1 MQIKKNPEVDVS
13 RNSSLYFAIGLNLM
27 LLSTYLLFEYKS
39 YESSDLVV
47 EQLQLDDFADEDIEI
62 VNLSAPPPPPPVAPA
77 IVPED
82 IKIVE
87 DVVEIQ
93 ETIIESSEV
102 SQSDAIAEV
111 VSVEEV
117 DVEELEEDV
126 EVPFSVIEDIPVFP
140 GCEKGTKAEKKAC
153 FQKSILE
160 HVKNNFR
167 YPETAQELGIY
178 GKVYV
183 LFAIDNNGLV
193 ANIKSR
199 GPDRILEE
207 EAERIIK
214 LLPKM
219 VPGKQR
225 GKPVSVPY
233 SLPISF
239 VLKQ

>member
-1 MQIKKNPEVDVS
+1 MQVKKNPEVDVS

-27 LLSTYLLFEYKS
+27 LLSTYLMFEYKS
-39 YESSDLVV
+39 YETDDLVV

-62 VNLSAPPPPPPVAPA
+62 INLNTPPPPPPIAPPV
-77 IVPED
+77 VPED

-87 DVVEIQ
+87 DVVEIE

-102 SQSDAIAEV
+102 SQSDAISEV
-111 VSVEEV
+111 VSVEDV
-117 DVEELEEDV
+117 DVEEVEEDV

-153 FQKSILE
+153 FQRSILE
-160 HVKNNFR
+160 HVKKNFV
-167 YPETAQELGIY
+167 YPNTAQELGIY

-183 LFAIDNNGLV
+183 LFAIDNTGHV
-193 ANIKSR
+193 ARIKSR
-199 GPDRILEE
+199 GPDKILEK

-225 GKPVSVPY
+225 GIAVTVPY
-233 SLPISF
+233 SIPITF
-239 VLKQ
+239 VLRQ